1 MNALSSLLGG
11 GENLDTYLLLI
22 LIFILLR
29 SDDESGM
36 VFALGYLLL
45 ADEPQMLSITQS
57 ARRSPAPKESGC
69 PPPGDCRR

>member
-1 MNALSSLLGG
+1 MNAVSSLLG

-29 SDDESGM
+29 SDDDSGM

-45 ADEPQMLSITQS
+45 ADEPQMLKITQS
-57 ARRSPAPKESGC
+57 ARRSPAPEGSRR

>member
-1 MNALSSLLGG
+1 MNALSSLFGG

-29 SDDESGM
+29 SEDESGM

-45 ADEPQMLSITQS
+45 ADDSQLAGLTQS
-57 ARRSPAPKESGC
+57 ARRSPASEGSKR

>member
-1 MNALSSLLGG
+1 MNAVSSLLG

-29 SDDESGM
+29 SDDDSGM

-45 ADEPQMLSITQS
+45 ADAFQTLVQIGTNVID
-57 ARRSPAPKESGC
+57 
-69 PPPGDCRR
+69 GDDNA